1 MDMDGSNGERLN
13 GGELNAALTRE
24 VVRIHTANL
33 GRGPNKSFSFHNGNV
48 VITILQDVLTKAE
61 QNLSANDHN
70 EAVLEM
76 RQLFQRT
83 MAAELKESV
92 ERLTGRAVVAF
103 MSDNHL
109 KPDMAVEVFILDEP
123 LT

>member
-1 MDMDGSNGERLN
+1 MTETTLLS

-48 VITILQDVLTKAE
+48 VVTILQEVLTKAE
-61 QNLSANDHN
+61 QSLAVNDHG
-70 EAVLEM
+70 EAVLAM

-83 MAAELKESV
+83 MAEEMKASV
-92 ERLTGRAVVAF
+92 EKLTGREVVAF

-109 KPDMAVEVFILDEP
+109 EPDMAVEVFILDAP
-123 LT
+123 LS

>member
-1 MDMDGSNGERLN
+1 MDGPGEERLS

-48 VITILQDVLTKAE
+48 VVTVLQEVLTKAE
-61 QNLSANDHN
+61 QNLSANDHD

-83 MAAELKESV
+83 MS
-92 ERLTGRAVVAF
+92 G
-103 MSDNHL
+103 
-109 KPDMAVEVFILDEP
+109 LDRP